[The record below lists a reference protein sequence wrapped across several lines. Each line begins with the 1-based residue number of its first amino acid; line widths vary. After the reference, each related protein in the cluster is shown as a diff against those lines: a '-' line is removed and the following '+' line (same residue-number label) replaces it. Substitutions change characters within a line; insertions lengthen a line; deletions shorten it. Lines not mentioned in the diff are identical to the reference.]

1 MNEMMQFMEELKELC
16 HKGEQIAQK
25 MHGESYGQ
33 RRYGRYGMRDDYGGQ
48 SGSYGG
54 GSYGQRWDDS
64 PMMQGGYPPMQGGYQ
79 SQYPNV
85 NPMMF
90 M

>member
-1 MNEMMQFMEELKELC
+1 MMQFMEELKQLC

-25 MHGESYGQ
+25 MQGENYGQ
-33 RRYGRYGMRDDYGGQ
+33 RGYGRYGMRDNQGG
-48 SGSYGG
+48 YGG
-54 GSYGQRWDDS
+54 GSGSGGYGQRWEGG
-64 PMMQGGYPPMQGGYQ
+64 PMMQGGYPPHMQGGYQ
-79 SQYPNV
+79 SQYPDI